1 MGRIRSGRRMKKKR
15 RKEGRLDTVHERN
28 TLLKSCYIEKSNG
41 SKVNQIQTRLAMWE
55 IEEKLR

>member
-41 SKVNQIQTRLAMWE
+41 SKVNQNLNE
-55 IEEKLR
+55 ISNVGDCGKNN